1 MITPLCMVV
10 FAHFPA
16 AEGMTRTSSVDPAK
30 LAREYASAIEK
41 LNDAQARKSEAKTEE
56 DLAAKLP
63 KEAKRALGS
72 LIDVQKGPELSAAL
86 VTAGEAA
93 LDLALLDDFEKIRT
107 KLEGLDQAAT
117 ESLGIA
123 LSRPRFLA
131 RGTEGVEIEGLTA
144 IADTLDL
151 VLDAYD
157 EVFGIKS
164 FSKVPGKK
172 LRLRA
177 HLVEKI
183 ERPPHFAPQFP
194 FHSEIDFPVIDAQ
207 AFRSPTEDGKFLFY
221 GLCHELGHVV
231 AMWGDRSKEEDHHSW
246 AHYTGVVIVEHL
258 AGKKPVAE
266 VLAELKDVR
275 WRSLEKERELIDR
288 AKTKPSVDDA
298 KGVMALLVQLHDV
311 VGPKVIGEAVEAMSA
326 EEKGIRINRVR
337 YYRFKDFEEALIA
350 TERGK
355 KKRKD
360 VEKLFR

>member
-1 MITPLCMVV
+1 VIASLCIALVS
-10 FAHFPA
+10 HLPA
-16 AEGMTRTSSVDPAK
+16 TADPEK
-30 LAREYASAIEK
+30 LAREYVSAVEK
-41 LNDAQARKSEAKTEE
+41 LNQTQAQKNEAKTEE
-56 DLAAKLP
+56 ELAAKLP
-63 KEAKRALGS
+63 QAAKRALES
-72 LIDVQKGPELSAAL
+72 LLDVEKGAELSAAL
-86 VTAGEAA
+86 VSAGEAA
-93 LDLALLDDFEKIRT
+93 LDLSNLDDFEKIRR
-107 KLEGLDQAAT
+107 KLVPLDPAAAR
-117 ESLGIA
+117 SLGIA

-131 RGTEGVEIEGLTA
+131 RGTDGVEIEGLRA
-144 IADTLDL
+144 IADAFDL

-157 EVFGIKS
+157 EVFGITS

-177 HLVEKI
+177 HLVDTI

-194 FHSEIDFPVIDAQ
+194 FHSEIDFPVIDAE

-258 AGKKPVAE
+258 TGKGQAASA
-266 VLAELKDVR
+266 LAELKDVR
-275 WRSLEKERELIDR
+275 WRSLEKERDLIER
-288 AKTKPSVDDA
+288 AKTKPSVDDD
-298 KGVMALLVQLHDV
+298 KGVMALLVGLHDL
-311 VGPKVIGEAVEAMSA
+311 VGPKSIGAAVEAMNAS
-326 EEKGIRINRVR
+326 EKGIRINRVR

-350 TERGK
+350 TEKGK